1 VSEADRFDA
10 RGFLVRLVFGRRP
23 QVFQLPGI
31 VKPKVWRF
39 ATGIAVR
46 GPSLS
51 EALDQANELANLKK
65 NAGDTDDVFD
75 EER

>member
-1 VSEADRFDA
+1 MSDEGRFDT

-31 VKPKVWRF
+31 VQPKIWRF
-39 ATGIAVR
+39 ANGIAVR

-51 EALDQANELANLKK
+51 EALHQANELANLKK
-65 NAGDTDDVFD
+65 NVGDTDDVF

>member
-1 VSEADRFDA
+1 MSDAGRFDT

-31 VKPKVWRF
+31 VVPKVWRF
-39 ATGIAVR
+39 ANGIAVR
-46 GPSLS
+46 GQSLS
-51 EALDQANELANLKK
+51 EALGQANELANLKK
-65 NAGDTDDVFD
+65 TMGDTDDGLD

>member
-1 VSEADRFDA
+1 MSDEGRFDT

-31 VKPKVWRF
+31 VHPKVWRF

-65 NAGDTDDVFD
+65 NVGDTDDVF